1 MPISLSQKEKIWESV
16 LNLLKETIE
25 DRHVFESFFAPTK
38 LYKIDGNKF
47 IILTDS
53 KLSTTLLSSRY
64 LSSIENAV
72 KNITETNYSLSFINQ
87 DDIQS
92 SIQTIGE
99 EPKHNFFQSCSLNS
113 NTLSPTLLAV
123 IQIKKQFKL
132 HYS

>member
-25 DRHVFESFFAPTK
+25 DRHVFDSFFAPTK

-47 IILTDS
+47 IVLTGS
-53 KLSTTLLSSRY
+53 KLSTNLLSSRF
-64 LSSIENAV
+64 LNVIENAV
-72 KNITETNYSLSFINQ
+72 KNVTETNYSISFINQ

-99 EPKHNFFQSCSLNS
+99 EPKNSFFQQCKFR
-113 NTLSPTLLAV
+113 V
-123 IQIKKQFKL
+123 
-132 HYS
+132 